1 MCNFAREINNLF
13 TLMDLQ
19 HTEEMRDAEDMLSL
33 RDILDIFTSHWKW
46 FVLSVIV
53 CLALGRVYLAK
64 QPRIYKRSA
73 VMLVKD
79 DGTSGNRARGGTDA
93 IMQLNGVMMGSSVK
107 NEVYIIQSHQIMKE
121 VVRQLHLDV
130 TYGFKQRL
138 RWINLYDVKPFT
150 VQFDSVET
158 EHPFRFTAKVQGDK
172 VHVYD
177 VVTSAGEQDFDKYLP
192 LNKKVKTPFGPV
204 TIVPD
209 DRYMKQFDGKEIYIS
224 RRTIEAAAYSYG
236 GRLSAAEVDKESTL
250 VGITFTDHNIKRA
263 EDILNAVLE
272 AYKRNIIIDK
282 NLIAKSTAEFIDERI
297 QIIAKDLS
305 RVEGEL
311 ATYKQANRLTS
322 LKEDANA
329 FLQQSAAARQR
340 SIQLES
346 QVGVVQFLLEDLR
359 NNSQGFRL
367 IPTLG
372 GLTDAGI
379 QSQIMKYNDTMLER
393 NRLVESAGET
403 NTKVQQ
409 LEAALSQM
417 RSAIIASTGAYLSS
431 LNVQL
436 GRAKQEEAGLSSN
449 LSAVPQKEKD
459 IIDISRQQNIK
470 ETLYTYLLNKREE
483 TALQLAITEA
493 NIRVIETP
501 FGSNA
506 PISPRYKVIML
517 VALLI
522 GLVLPFAYFYIRN
535 LLNMTVRGRKDIEE
549 YTTIP
554 IIGEVPHNKDG
565 DDSEI
570 VVGDQKTDSVNE
582 AFRVARFN
590 LGFINKDAQVLMFT
604 STMAGEGKTFISR
617 NFAETLALSGKKVV
631 LVDADIRKRTQSR
644 LSGNRH
650 SHGLTS
656 YLQGGVTDL
665 DQLIVHEAAKTSV
678 DLLPA
683 GATPPNPSELL
694 LSERLEQLIE
704 ELKQRYD
711 SIVIDSV
718 PAQAVADAGIVNRV
732 ADTTIY
738 VVREGKVDRRFLP
751 ELERFYKDKKF
762 NHLCV
767 LLNDAHINKK
777 QYGYGY
783 GNYSYGYGYGYGNE
797 SGKKKKKS

>member
-1 MCNFAREINNLF
+1 ME
-13 TLMDLQ
+13 LQ
-19 HTEEMRDAEDMLSL
+19 HNNEIHEAEDMLSL
-33 RDILDIFTSHWKW
+33 RDIVDIFTSHWKW
-46 FVLSVIV
+46 FVASVLL
-53 CLALGRVYLAK
+53 CLALGRVYLAM

-79 DGTSGNRARGGTDA
+79 DGTSGSRGRGGTDA
-93 IMQLNGVMMGSSVK
+93 LMQLNGVMMGSSVK

-130 TYGFKQRL
+130 TYSYKQRL
-138 RWINLYDVKPFT
+138 RWLNLYDVKPFT

-158 EHPFRFTAKVQGDK
+158 EHPFRFTAKVAGDK

-177 VVTSAGEQDFDKYLP
+177 VVTSAGEQSFDKYVP
-192 LNKKVKTPFGPV
+192 LNTKVKTPFGPA
-204 TIVPD
+204 TFVPD
-209 DRYMKQFDGKEIYIS
+209 ERYIKQFDGKEIFVS
-224 RRTIEAAAYSYG
+224 RRTVEAAAYAYG
-236 GRLSAAEVDKESTL
+236 SRLSASEVDKESTL
-250 VGITFTDHNIKRA
+250 VGLTFTDHNIRRA

-359 NNSQGFRL
+359 SNAQGNRL
-367 IPTLG
+367 IPSLG

-379 QSQIMKYNDTMLER
+379 QSQISKYNEAMLER
-393 NRLVESAGET
+393 NRLFEGAGE
-403 NTKVQQ
+403 NHKRVQQ
-409 LEAALSQM
+409 LEEALSQM

-436 GRAKQEEAGLSSN
+436 GRAKQEEAGLSYN

-493 NIRVIETP
+493 NIRVIESP

-506 PISPRYKVIML
+506 PISPRSKVILL

-522 GLVLPFAYFYIRN
+522 GILLPFAFFYVRD
-535 LLNMTVRGRKDIEE
+535 LLNMTVRGRKDIENF
-549 YTTIP
+549 TTIP
-554 IIGEVPHNKDG
+554 IVGEVPHHKDGG

-590 LGFINKDAQVLMFT
+590 LGFINKDSQVLMFT

-617 NFAETLALSGKKVV
+617 NFAVTLALSGKKVV

-665 DQLIVHEAAKTSV
+665 DQLIVKDTTNANV

-711 SIVIDSV
+711 YVVIDSV

-751 ELERFYKDKKF
+751 ELERFYKEKKF
-762 NHLCV
+762 KHLCI

-783 GNYSYGYGYGYGNE
+783 GNYSYGYGNE
-797 SGKKKKKS
+797 PGKKKNKS